1 MKVLWNDQIVAREAV
16 KLDIED
22 RGYQF
27 GDGLYEAVRVYKG
40 DMFMFDE
47 HFDRLERCAKK
58 IRLTLP
64 FTRIELQTQLY
75 RLISAEQISN
85 GAVYFQVTR
94 GIDSPR
100 DHRIPEFSAVKPV
113 VTGNVSAYERPLA
126 MQKDGLTATV
136 IPDERW
142 LHCDIKSLSL
152 LGNVLSLDAAMQ
164 KGYGDALLQRDG
176 YFTEASASNLW
187 FVFGDT
193 YYTHPDGNLVLPG
206 VTKLHLLNLMRQNGL
221 NVKEEAVPVEKLA
234 VADEIF
240 ISNSI
245 WEVVPIV
252 NVDGTP
258 VGNGK
263 IGPLTKLIQD
273 KYIASTKSKLG

>member
-100 DHRIPEFSAVKPV
+100 DHRIPDFSAVKPV
-113 VTGNVSAYERPLA
+113 VTGNVSAYERPQA
-126 MQKDGLTATV
+126 MQQDGLSATV

-164 KGYGDALLQRDG
+164 KGYGDALLVRDG

-221 NVKEEAVPVEKLA
+221 KIKEEAVPAEKLA
-234 VADEIF
+234 TADEIF

-252 NVDGTP
+252 NVDGNP
-258 VGNGK
+258 VGAGK